1 MQTTHPCKFKN
12 IQTILADAQ
21 IVHSRLQPQI
31 EHLLGMSVG
40 LDMTLS
46 RA

>member
-1 MQTTHPCKFKN
+1 MNAHTYSAHTFHTLEFHSHF
-12 IQTILADAQ
+12 IQEL
-21 IVHSRLQPQI
+21 S

-46 RA
+46 